1 MDCKKKVRNSN
12 LELYRVIVMLLI
24 VAHHYVVNSGLF
36 GIMQQ
41 SELTYNSA
49 FLYLFGMWGKTGIN
63 CFVLITGYFM
73 CKSEATIAKF
83 LKLLFEVVFYKVVI
97 YLVFVL
103 CGVAQFEL
111 TSLIKAF
118 SPISNVGDGF
128 TTAFILFYLFIPFIN
143 ILVHN
148 LKQTQHIL
156 LIVLSLF
163 IYTFWYMLPFFE
175 VRYNYITWFVILYLI
190 ASYIRFYPPIS
201 AISWGLMT
209 ILMVIVSSSSVI
221 VLKVIGFSPF
231 YFVSDSNAVLALCT
245 AVCSFMYFK
254 DLKIKQSRLINILG
268 ASTFGVLLIHANS
281 DTMRQWLWCDT
292 LRNSKWI
299 DSSYCV
305 FHALFSVIAVFALC
319 SALDFLRLK
328 YLERPF
334 FKSSIYNNLE
344 CVVRRLLNVAK

>member
-148 LKQTQHIL
+148 LKRTQHIF

-190 ASYIRFYPPIS
+190 ASYIRFYPPHIC
-201 AISWGLMT
+201 
-209 ILMVIVSSSSVI
+209 
-221 VLKVIGFSPF
+221 
-231 YFVSDSNAVLALCT
+231 YFLGTDDNTDGYSII
-245 AVCSFMYFK
+245 FK
-254 DLKIKQSRLINILG
+254 
-268 ASTFGVLLIHANS
+268 
-281 DTMRQWLWCDT
+281 
-292 LRNSKWI
+292 RNSFEGYRLQ
-299 DSSYCV
+299 SVLFCV
-305 FHALFSVIAVFALC
+305 
-319 SALDFLRLK
+319 R
-328 YLERPF
+328 
-334 FKSSIYNNLE
+334 
-344 CVVRRLLNVAK
+344 